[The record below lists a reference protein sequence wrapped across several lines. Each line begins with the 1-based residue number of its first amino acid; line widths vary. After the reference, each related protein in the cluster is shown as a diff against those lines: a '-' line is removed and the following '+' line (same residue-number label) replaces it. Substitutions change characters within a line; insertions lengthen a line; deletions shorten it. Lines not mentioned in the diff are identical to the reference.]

1 MTDPERGDEFAAGT
15 GGGDV
20 HPGENRLVAS
30 LRRTYDRFVRI
41 RGNPREIGRGFALGL
56 FVGMSPFLGLHMAIA
71 VFLAALLKWNKIA
84 AATGVWI
91 SNPLTAPFLYS
102 ATFFTGTRFLG
113 LKKGAMP
120 PLPMN
125 LTEFVALFGQAPEF
139 FWILTVGGVILGL
152 PLAAAGYYLAHSAIV
167 KYREELGRKLA
178 MERRRRAMKRRARRR
193 LKAAR
198 PRKTRK
204 KARRKGAEVGKEDG
218 MERGEIRVTPWTGA
232 EPVAEAAIRERLNA
246 ENLSGYRWSNGPGDV
261 YGAHSHDYHKVIY
274 VVRGAIRF
282 GLPERGETVALSAG
296 DRMDLPAGV
305 VHDAVVG
312 PDGVV
317 CIEAHRAAAR

>member
-1 MTDPERGDEFAAGT
+1 MIDPGDGNA
-15 GGGDV
+15 V
-20 HPGENRLVAS
+20 PGENRLIAS

-125 LTEFVALFGQAPEF
+125 LREFVALFGQAPEF

-167 KYREELGRKLA
+167 KYREDLRQKLIL
-178 MERRRRAMKRRARRR
+178 ERRRRAVKRRARRR

-198 PRKTRK
+198 PRKARK
-204 KARRKGAEVGKEDG
+204 KAGRVGPEFAEFGEEDG
-218 MERGEIRVTPWTGA
+218 MGQEEIRVTAWTA
-232 EPVAEAAIRERLNA
+232 PEPVAESAIRERLDA

-317 CIEAHRAAAR
+317 CIEAHRPAQR